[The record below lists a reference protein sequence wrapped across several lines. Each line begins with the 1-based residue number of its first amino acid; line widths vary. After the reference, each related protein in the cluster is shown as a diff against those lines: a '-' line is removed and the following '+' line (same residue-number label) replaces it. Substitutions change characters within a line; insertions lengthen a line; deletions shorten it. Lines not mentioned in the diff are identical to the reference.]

1 MRLAVGCARPFG
13 LGSVKEGHLRSRRH
27 GMLMR
32 RSLTVLLALA
42 YFVGNGLAM
51 LLMVFFATFPFE
63 NQPPDRRPYW
73 LIGVGVAMTV
83 LAFLVLVAVVLRSI
97 WLSVGAF
104 AVDLTVAL
112 VLLYWALRESQHSD
126 GTLLLSGFVVELA
139 GLGAVGLAIG
149 PEIVRSAFGSGAKP
163 R

>member
-1 MRLAVGCARPFG
+1 
-13 LGSVKEGHLRSRRH
+13 
-27 GMLMR
+27 MLMR
-32 RSLTVLLALA
+32 RSLAVVLALA
-42 YFVGNGLAM
+42 YFVGNGLATLVM
-51 LLMVFFATFPFE
+51 FFLATFPFE
-63 NQPPDRRPYW
+63 NQPANKRPYW

-83 LAFLVLVAVVLRSI
+83 LAFVVVVAVVLRSI

-149 PEIVRSAFGSGAKP
+149 PEIARSAFGSGAKP

>member
-1 MRLAVGCARPFG
+1 MP
-13 LGSVKEGHLRSRRH
+13 
-27 GMLMR
+27 MR
-32 RSLTVLLALA
+32 RSLAVLLALA

-51 LLMVFFATFPFE
+51 LFMFFLATFPFE
-63 NQPPDRRPYW
+63 NQPPNQPPHW

-83 LAFLVLVAVVLRSI
+83 LAFVVLVAVVVRSI

-126 GTLLLSGFVVELA
+126 GKLLLSGFVVELA

-149 PEIVRSAFGSGAKP
+149 PELARSAFGRGAKP